1 MFERIE
7 LNEQQ
12 AAVWR
17 SITQEQKNTITI
29 LAQNYDEVNNDDDW
43 TFVDAMSLDDVDAAT
58 YTTVLQYPIWRGIT
72 LQQKQLVVWVWD
84 MFTERYNN
92 LLTEKYDQQEVYNLD
107 LSYSMF
113 TVYAMFANQD
123 QLGGINDFRFFN
135 NQNQ

>member
-17 SITQEQKNTITI
+17 GITQEQKNIITI

-43 TFVDAMSLDDVDAAT
+43 TFVDAMSVDDVDAAT
-58 YTTVLQYPIWRGIT
+58 YTTVLQYPTWRSIT

-123 QLGGINDFRFFN
+123 QLGTINDFRFLTN
-135 NQNQ
+135 RNI

>member
-58 YTTVLQYPIWRGIT
+58 YTTVLQYPIWRSIT